1 MLHKFPDLIDSDY
14 SLISLQRKEK
24 RRDEGE
30 PFLSVLTQRRR
41 RDAPRCNLLVSQSEP
56 FVLV

>member
-14 SLISLQRKEK
+14 SLISLQRQR

-30 PFLSVLTQRRR
+30 PFLSASTQRRR
-41 RDAPRCNLLVSQSEP
+41 RDAPRCNLLVSESEP
-56 FVLV
+56 FVLA